1 MKKFILQT
9 DKRSQSSSNYQI
21 PYREQLNTQQLDAV
35 MHDDGPALVI
45 AGAGTGKTR
54 TLVYRVARLVE
65 DGTPPESILLL
76 TFTRRAAREMLN
88 RASDVLDNRCKK
100 VRGGTFHHYCNLL
113 LHRHAEELGYP
124 RNFTLLDQSDAMDTI
139 HHIRSTYYHHLR
151 LKRFPQKQT
160 LLAIF
165 SSMINTRRSLYEV
178 LADDYPR
185 FLEHHDAVSELFDRY
200 NRYKR
205 DNGVM
210 DFDDLLTQTSV
221 LLSGN
226 DDIRRKVAS
235 QNRYVMVDEYQD
247 TNNLQADLVA
257 LFSSVHENL
266 MVVGDDAQSI
276 YAFRGANFRN
286 ILAFPDLHDNC
297 KILKLEENYR
307 SAEPI
312 LNLANSL
319 MNKAKDKF
327 DKNLY
332 TRRASGDL
340 PGIVKASNENE
351 QSRFVAQMLL
361 QLRELE
367 IPLNDM
373 AVLFRNGRDSYDLEW
388 ELNKMNIPFRKFGGQ
403 KFAEAAH
410 IRDVLAHLRVV
421 VNPEDQIAWNRI
433 LMLVDGI
440 GPKTAAELVNW
451 LQLHKNRGLKEA
463 DVASKSY
470 KKQIDQLSEAL
481 ADISS
486 KKNDPGKALERIMAY
501 YTPVCENRYD
511 DHPKRIKDLEAFA
524 GLSRSYTNLEQL
536 LQDLALE
543 PLDAS
548 AMETEASAKDE
559 PPLTL
564 TTIHSAKGLEWD
576 TVFIIQCLDGI
587 LPSGYAV
594 ENTSALDEELRLLY
608 VACTRARE
616 RLFIS
621 YPVTKES
628 SYGEYFS
635 NPSRFLEDIPENV
648 LETWKLVEEPDQ
660 KRLGE

>member
-9 DKRSQSSSNYQI
+9 DNRSQRSSNYQI
-21 PYREQLNTQQLDAV
+21 PYREQLNTQQLGAV

-88 RASDVLDNRCKK
+88 RATDVLDNRCKK

-113 LHRHAEELGYP
+113 LHRYAEELGYP

-160 LLAIF
+160 LSAIF

-178 LADDYPR
+178 LADGYPR
-185 FLEHHDAVSELFDRY
+185 FLEHHDAVAELFDRY

-210 DFDDLLTQTSV
+210 DFDDLLTQTRV

-276 YAFRGANFRN
+276 YAFRGANFKN
-286 ILAFPDLHDNC
+286 ILAFPDLYDNC

-312 LNLANSL
+312 LKLANSL
-319 MNKAKDKF
+319 MDKANDKF

-332 TRRASGDL
+332 TRRSSGDL

-361 QLRELE
+361 QLREQE

-388 ELNKMNIPFRKFGGQ
+388 ELNKLNIPFRKFGGQ

-440 GPKTAAELVNW
+440 GPKTASELVNW
-451 LQLHKNRGLKEA
+451 LRLNKNRGLREA

-481 ADISS
+481 SDIST
-486 KKNDPGKALERIMAY
+486 KKNKPSEALERIIAY

-524 GLSRSYTNLEQL
+524 GLSRNYTGLDQL
-536 LQDLALE
+536 LQDLTLE

-576 TVFIIQCLDGI
+576 TVFIIQCLDGV

-594 ENTSALDEELRLLY
+594 ENASALDEELRLLY

-621 YPVTKES
+621 YPVTRES
-628 SYGEYFS
+628 SYGEFFS
-635 NPSRFLEDIPENV
+635 NPSRFLEDIPEYI